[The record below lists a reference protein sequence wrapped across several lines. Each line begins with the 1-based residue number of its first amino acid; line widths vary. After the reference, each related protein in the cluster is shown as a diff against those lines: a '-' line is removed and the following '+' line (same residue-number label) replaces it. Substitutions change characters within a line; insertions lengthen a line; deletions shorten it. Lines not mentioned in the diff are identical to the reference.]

1 MTKLAATLATIIV
14 VGIAAPLLAAPADGV
29 PAGKWWQQPEVV
41 RTLSLSAAQQNRLEA
56 IFAATANDLIDLKT
70 QVERDAMALRGEID
84 RPDANRENALA
95 YARRLNESRGQL
107 FERELGMMLEMRS
120 VLSREQWQRFR
131 QEFAGRGPGRSMGQQ
146 GPRQPMGPQRPGA
159 RRPPGRRP

>member
-1 MTKLAATLATIIV
+1 MTKLAAALATIIILGV
-14 VGIAAPLLAAPADGV
+14 AAPLLAAPGDGV

-41 RTLSLSAAQQNRLEA
+41 RTLSLSAAQQSRLEA
-56 IFAATANDLIDLKT
+56 IFVATANDLIDLKT
-70 QVERDAMALRGEID
+70 QVEKDAMALRAEID
-84 RPDANRENALA
+84 RPDATRENALA

-131 QEFAGRGPGRSMGQQ
+131 QEFAGRGPGRAMGPQ